1 MADDMGEK
9 TEQPTSRRR
18 SQSRSQGQ
26 VAKSADLSAAID
38 LGGGVLLLVAL
49 GGGLLSAM
57 ADLLRRALEGQAGG
71 SPVRIDSIKPA
82 MMWAMGMGA
91 RALLPML
98 LLMFVIA
105 AAAQFMQVGWLFTT
119 RPLQPKFDKLNPA
132 AGAKKLFNKRAAVK
146 TAVNT
151 LKMAVIV
158 LVAWMVLRGQ
168 VAKIVSLPLM
178 EMRQGFYAMGRLVLE
193 LALWLLAV
201 LLLIGIIDWTYQR
214 WQHTQDLKMTK
225 QEVKDERRA
234 MEGDPEIKARRM
246 RMGMEIAMQR
256 LQHSVPEA
264 DVIVTN
270 PTHFSIAIKYDQ
282 ATMRAPVVTAK
293 GADFLAFKIRH
304 LAIMNGVPIVERP
317 PLARALYAGV
327 DEGQEVH
334 AEHYEAVAEVLAYVY
349 RLEGKAA

>member
-1 MADDMGEK
+1 MSEER
-9 TEQPTSRRR
+9 TEQPTYKRLRDARLRGQIPR
-18 SQSRSQGQ
+18 SKDFHDAFQLGAA
-26 VAKSADLSAAID
+26 VA
-38 LGGGVLLLVAL
+38 
-49 GGGLLSAM
+49 GLIW
-57 ADLLRRALEGQAGG
+57 AGG
-71 SPVRIDSIKPA
+71 YMIARLSDSVAAGIA
-82 MMWAMGMGA
+82 AAGA
-91 RALLPML
+91 RAHQPLSPIDLSTLAFEHGASLALVVGPVALASVIGGLSAVTLQGGWSVSWEPVRPNLAKLSPANGLKRLVPSKAGIDLLKMIVLASILAWVCYRMVWTLIDQTPAFGRMAPADS
-98 LLMFVIA
+98 FA
-105 AAAQFMQVGWLFTT
+105 AAW
-119 RPLQPKFDKLNPA
+119 
-132 AGAKKLFNKRAAVK
+132 AV
-146 TAVNT
+146 
-151 LKMAVIV
+151 
-158 LVAWMVLRGQ
+158 VLRLMKQ
-168 VAKIVSLPLM
+168 ALIVFVSV
-178 EMRQGFYAMGRLVLE
+178 GSADY
-193 LALWLLAV
+193 LLK
-201 LLLIGIIDWTYQR
+201 R
-214 WQHTQDLKMTK
+214 WQHRKSLKMTK